1 MNTRQLVAAAA
12 LALLGTS
19 AFAGGEFDPLT
30 GFGAQVSPAPV
41 VVAKAAKATVATSET
56 GVTREQVKAEFLKAR
71 AEGTIVNYDVGSE
84 YARVPAGVSRDRQ
97 DVTAEVRSA
106 KAGS

>member
-19 AFAGGEFDPLT
+19 AFAGG
-30 GFGAQVSPAPV
+30 PV